1 MEKVMLILSRLPGE
15 EIVIADDITIKVI
28 DVQRGSGRVRLG
40 ISAPR
45 DVDIDRKEVREQT
58 DADFRESRFTQDTP
72 PQ

>member
-1 MEKVMLILSRLPGE
+1 MLILSRLPGE